1 MENNIQQG
9 QCKFYYIKTYKLM
22 SIPKHKTKTTII
34 MKFIYYVNNLTP
46 IKLIVT
52 TICKFFIVKFVI
64 LLAFFSYVLLSLV
77 IHLS

>member
-1 MENNIQQG
+1 
-9 QCKFYYIKTYKLM
+9 M

-52 TICKFFIVKFVI
+52 TICKFFIVKFVT
-64 LLAFFSYVLLSLV
+64 LLVFFSYVLLSLV